1 MKQLHS
7 KWNNRRHP
15 APNRKN
21 LEAFCRRAA
30 LLAGLPD
37 EDWELEL
44 LFTND
49 RSMAQYNA
57 DIVGHEGTTD
67 VITLSWFEDPEGLF
81 PGDPEL
87 ILIVNPDAAA
97 REGAERQ
104 ESSYSYEVAL
114 YVVHGMLH
122 AAGEDDLEEET
133 RLSMRAA
140 EKRVMDALAQDFS
153 FETLFPEH
161 KAQ

>member
-1 MKQLHS
+1 M
-7 KWNNRRHP
+7 
-15 APNRKN
+15 
-21 LEAFCRRAA
+21 
-30 LLAGLPD
+30 AG
-37 EDWELEL
+37 
-44 LFTND
+44 
-49 RSMAQYNA
+49 YNA

-67 VITLSWFEDPEGLF
+67 VITLSWFDDPEGLF

-97 REGAERQ
+97 REGAERA
-104 ESSYSYEVAL
+104 ESSYSYETAL

-140 EKRVMDALAQDFS
+140 EKRVMDQLKQEFDL
-153 FETLFPEH
+153 EELFPEN
-161 KAQ
+161 KKQ

>member
-7 KWNNRRHP
+7 KWNNRKHP
-15 APNRKN
+15 APQRKE
-21 LEAFCRRAA
+21 LEKFLRRAA

-37 EDWELEL
+37 DDWELEL

-49 RSMAQYNA
+49 RSMADYNA

-67 VITLSWFEDPEGLF
+67 VITLSWFDDPEGLF
-81 PGDPEL
+81 PGDPAL

-97 REGAERQ
+97 REGAER
-104 ESSYSYEVAL
+104 EDSSYSYELAL
-114 YVVHGMLH
+114 YLVHGMLH

-133 RLSMRAA
+133 RKSMRAA
-140 EKRVMDALAQDFS
+140 EKRVMDQLKLEFDLAV
-153 FETLFPEH
+153 LFPESR
-161 KAQ
+161 

>member
-1 MKQLHS
+1 MT
-7 KWNNRRHP
+7 
-15 APNRKN
+15 
-21 LEAFCRRAA
+21 E
-30 LLAGLPD
+30 
-37 EDWELEL
+37 WELEL

-49 RSMAQYNA
+49 RSMAGYNA
-57 DIVGHEGTTD
+57 EIVGHEGTTD
-67 VITLSWFEDPEGLF
+67 VITLSWFDDPEGLF

-97 REGAERQ
+97 REGAERRD
-104 ESSYSYEVAL
+104 SSYSYELAL

-140 EKRVMDALAQDFS
+140 EKRVMDQLKTEFQLDR
-153 FETLFPEH
+153 LFPES
-161 KAQ
+161 KEQ

>member
-15 APNRKN
+15 APNRPE
-21 LEAFCRRAA
+21 LDRFVRQAA
-30 LLAGLPD
+30 ELAGLP
-37 EDWELEL
+37 EGDWELEL

-67 VITLSWFEDPEGLF
+67 VITLSWFDDPEGLF

-87 ILIVNPDAAA
+87 LLIVNPDAAA

-104 ESSYSYEVAL
+104 DSGYSYEVAL
-114 YVVHGMLH
+114 YIVHGMLH
-122 AAGEDDLEEET
+122 AAGEDDLAEET
-133 RLSMRAA
+133 SRSMRAA
-140 EKRVMDALAQDFS
+140 EKRVMDQLVREFS
-153 FETLFPEH
+153 LEELFPEGR
-161 KAQ
+161 

>member
-15 APNRKN
+15 APKRQD
-21 LEAFCRRAA
+21 LESFCRRAA
-30 LLAGLPD
+30 FFAGLPD
-37 EDWELEL
+37 TEWELEL

-49 RSMAQYNA
+49 RSMARYNA
-57 DIVGHEGTTD
+57 EIVGHEGTTD
-67 VITLSWFEDPEGLF
+67 VITLSWVDDPEGLF

-97 REGAERQ
+97 REGAERE
-104 ESSYSYEVAL
+104 ESSYSCEVAL
-114 YVVHGMLH
+114 YIVHGMLH
-122 AAGEDDLEEET
+122 AAGEDDLEEAP

-140 EKRVMDALAQDFS
+140 EKRVMAALAQEFS
-153 FETLFPEH
+153 FASLFPES
-161 KAQ
+161 KEP

>member
-7 KWNNRRHP
+7 KWNNRKHP
-15 APNRKN
+15 APQRKE
-21 LEAFCRRAA
+21 LEKFLRRAA

-37 EDWELEL
+37 DDWELEL

-49 RSMAQYNA
+49 RSMAEYNA

-67 VITLSWFEDPEGLF
+67 VITLSWFDDPEGLF
-81 PGDPEL
+81 PGDPAL

-97 REGAERQ
+97 REGAER
-104 ESSYSYEVAL
+104 EDSSYSYELAL
-114 YVVHGMLH
+114 YLVHGMLH

-133 RLSMRAA
+133 RKSMRAA
-140 EKRVMDALAQDFS
+140 EKRVMDQLKLEFDLAV
-153 FETLFPEH
+153 LFPESR
-161 KAQ
+161 

>member
-1 MKQLHS
+1 
-7 KWNNRRHP
+7 
-15 APNRKN
+15 
-21 LEAFCRRAA
+21 
-30 LLAGLPD
+30 
-37 EDWELEL
+37 
-44 LFTND
+44 
-49 RSMAQYNA
+49 MAQYNA

-133 RLSMRAA
+133 RRSMRAA
-140 EKRVMDALAQDFS
+140 EKRVMDALAQEFS
-153 FETLFPEH
+153 FENLFPEH

>member
-7 KWNNRRHP
+7 KWNNRKHP
-15 APNRKN
+15 APKRTE
-21 LEAFCRRAA
+21 LEKFLRRSAV
-30 LLAGLPD
+30 LAGLPD
-37 EDWELEL
+37 TEWELEL

-49 RSMAQYNA
+49 RSMALYNA

-67 VITLSWFEDPEGLF
+67 VITLSWFDDPEGLF

-97 REGAERQ
+97 REGAER
-104 ESSYSYEVAL
+104 ENSSYSFELAL
-114 YVVHGMLH
+114 YLVHGMLH

-133 RLSMRAA
+133 ARSMRAA
-140 EKRVMDALAQDFS
+140 EKRVMDQLLKEFDLAS
-153 FETLFPEH
+153 LFPESR
-161 KAQ
+161 